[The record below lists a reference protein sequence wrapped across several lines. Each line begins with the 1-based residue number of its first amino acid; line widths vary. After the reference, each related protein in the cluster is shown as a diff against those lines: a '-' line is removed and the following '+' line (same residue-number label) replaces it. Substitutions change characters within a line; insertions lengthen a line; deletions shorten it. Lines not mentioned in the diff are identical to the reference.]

1 MNDTRVAARRLENV
15 ESDKEVEVAVGR
27 VFGLLDIERDL
38 AGTSSVVVK
47 PNVCWGEDWKTGGTT
62 CPQLIRAL
70 VHLLRDHGIDKVT
83 LAEGSMVGMKTVE
96 CLTKLG
102 FMDLAKD
109 LDLNVVDLNEDDTVD
124 IDVPNHFIFKKIE
137 VAKTIA
143 ESEYFINMPV
153 MKTHI
158 NTLVTLSM
166 KNLKGA
172 IPQRWKKRLHYMGLD
187 GGIADLASA
196 LTPDLILMDGLVGQE
211 GMGPLTGTP
220 AYAQVLMASRDPL
233 AIDIVASMAMGFDPA
248 EIKHLSMYATRHGID
263 INSFRPV
270 VVGMTMSD
278 LDLDFEKP
286 HFALEG
292 AYEGVEILWGE
303 PCSGCAG
310 ALSVALERMEKA
322 GELDEIRRNGGMTIA
337 LGKDVDPT
345 EKARLILIGKCQH
358 RNRGKGIYIPG
369 CPPPGMIVRDI
380 ILKLNK
386 AQSKYGGDAFIKEA
400 EELYKGESD

>member
-1 MNDTRVAARRLENV
+1 MNDSRVAAQRLENI
-15 ESDKEVEVAVGR
+15 ESSEEVEKALGR
-27 VFGLLDIERDL
+27 VFGLLEVEKDL
-38 AGTSSVVVK
+38 TRNSSVVIK
-47 PNVCWGEDWKTGGTT
+47 PNVCWGEDWRTGGTT
-62 CPQLIRAL
+62 CPQLVRAL
-70 VHLLRDHGIDKVT
+70 VNLIRDRGIERVT
-83 LAEGSMVGMKTVE
+83 LAEGSMVGMKTIE

-109 LDLNVVDLNEDDTVD
+109 LDLRVVDLNEDDTVE
-124 IDVPNHFIFKKIE
+124 IDVPNHFIFDKIE
-137 VAKTIA
+137 IAKTIA

-220 AYAQVLMASRDPL
+220 AHAKVLMASRNPL
-233 AIDIVASMAMGFDPA
+233 AIDVVASMAMGFDPA
-248 EIKHLSMYATRHGID
+248 EIRHLSMYATRHGVD
-263 INSFRPV
+263 INSFRPTV
-270 VVGMTMSD
+270 IGMLMSE

-292 AYEGVEILWGE
+292 AYEGVEILWGD

-322 GELDEIRRNGGMTIA
+322 GELDEIRRDGGMTIA
-337 LGKDVDPT
+337 LGKDADPQ
-345 EKARLILIGKCQH
+345 ERDRLILVGKCQH
-358 RNRGKGIYIPG
+358 KNRSKGIFIPG

-380 ILKLNK
+380 ILKLNN

-400 EELYKGESD
+400 EELYKDEPD